1 MLCKYCTPISNPQLA
16 ARDKAAFTNP
26 TDIVHSSIFAYPPWH
41 TPLMTSTTVT
51 EHSEP
56 TVAAGEAVN
65 AEDSRWTAQEDT
77 LSLPGGRTVSYS
89 YVGPQDSETVVLW
102 YHGLFSVGDASNP
115 SQPIRERNAR
125 YIAPTL
131 PGWGDTSPLAP
142 GTTFPETVVAD
153 TRAIFEH
160 LYPGHDPATSSMR
173 IYVSGGSFGTCPAQ
187 VIFGA
192 PYDKFPF
199 GKHIVSVMLLA
210 PLSPPLEDPGYNK
223 SLKWQDWLS
232 VGAPSRIVPFNL
244 ILRSAKMAIQGKV
257 KDAATAERFL
267 RGLYFDNMDEEEKAR
282 FTEWRERR
290 GTADGDFQRRM
301 AQGMVRSVSKGWD
314 GFLGTADALHS
325 DWGFRIGNLDEDHQQ
340 KLVVVAVGRG
350 DTSMFNMS
358 RFLIQTYKRTKV
370 VEYEGG
376 HLSAAWSMDKIWED
390 TFAEADA

>member
-26 TDIVHSSIFAYPPWH
+26 TDIVHSSIFAYPTWH
-41 TPLMTSTTVT
+41 TPLMASTTVT

-160 LYPGHDPATSSMR
+160 LYPGHDPATCSMR

-257 KDAATAERFL
+257 KDVAAAERFL
-267 RGLYFDNMDEEEKAR
+267 RGLYFDNMDETEKAR
-282 FTEWRERR
+282 FAEWRERQ
-290 GTADGDFQRRM
+290 GDAEGDFERRRHVSD
-301 AQGMVRSVSKGWD
+301 VRMICVASSPQEWQICRRPRGLCVGPE
-314 GFLGTADALHS
+314 LGTLFS
-325 DWGFRIGNLDEDHQQ
+325 CSSRI
-340 KLVVVAVGRG
+340 R
-350 DTSMFNMS
+350 
-358 RFLIQTYKRTKV
+358 R
-370 VEYEGG
+370 
-376 HLSAAWSMDKIWED
+376 
-390 TFAEADA
+390 